1 MPLNVWKRRLSGS
14 SEGLTKATIY
24 TELVPV
30 VMQKV
35 KAIVCLGKEN
45 RKIIETFRDKV
56 ATIVETTS
64 MEEL

>member
-1 MPLNVWKRRLSGS
+1 
-14 SEGLTKATIY
+14 
-24 TELVPV
+24 
-30 VMQKV
+30 MQKV